1 MKTTMLRNRT
11 IEEEYFDKY
20 DKPYQREKLELT
32 PFERQL
38 ARDRKCPEYIERNHH
53 VTEAEDLMR
62 HGYDPFV
69 YEILKDGKAIIRS
82 DLNCWDDDLSYW
94 NKPLIVGYNIEVQH
108 EPR

>member
-1 MKTTMLRNRT
+1 
-11 IEEEYFDKY
+11 
-20 DKPYQREKLELT
+20 
-32 PFERQL
+32 
-38 ARDRKCPEYIERNHH
+38 
-53 VTEAEDLMR
+53 MR